1 MGKFIKIA
9 AILTVFFISL
19 TRADIQELLK
29 PPVEY
34 EIIHD
39 PNIKG
44 IYQNEKESLSWFNNE
59 LEERKS
65 AEIDGKPYKT
75 KALKITLQNLKGFTQ
90 HILDGKQFREELKS
104 DERNAYNQLQYDLGK
119 VDTNQPEYLETI
131 KLSEKLALL
140 YNLSV
145 ISHVDEI
152 QRLNYLNLLFRTLPG
167 EYEQPSYTAFYNMPP
182 SSGLM
187 ELAEQTD
194 ILLLPGFEPL
204 SITDFV
210 GFCHLRLYP
219 LGLTSSY
226 IAEADGENHSP
237 YAFFEHDEQHAT
249 LTAQHKGLQE
259 PFNTTKSILNFKK
272 LMLNEG
278 KLFFKGDLNIM
289 SILKLSLFITTHEAE
304 DPEKP
309 ILPDLHN
316 QKSLEKYLREI
327 LFMRKYSAP
336 EYRAIPND
344 DIIKAVVWF
353 AAVYDF
359 WQSNDKPAQILK
371 RERLAV
377 MQNFLTYYNL
387 YNPLLKLSSRRV
399 LTGSFRH

>member
-1 MGKFIKIA
+1 MEKFIKIA
-9 AILTVFFISL
+9 AMLTVFFISL
-19 TRADIQELLK
+19 ARADIQEQLK

-39 PNIKG
+39 PDIKG
-44 IYQNEKESLSWFNNE
+44 IYQNEKESLSWFDNE

-90 HILDGKQFREELKS
+90 HILDGKQFREELKN
-104 DERNAYNQLQYDLGK
+104 DERNAYNQLQSDLGK

-145 ISHVDEI
+145 IRHVDEI
-152 QRLNYLNLLFRTLPG
+152 QRLNYLTLLSRTLPG
-167 EYEQPSYTAFYNMPP
+167 EYEQPSYTALYNMPP
-182 SSGLM
+182 SLGLM

-204 SITDFV
+204 SISDFV

-226 IAEADGENHSP
+226 IAKADGENQSP
-237 YAFFEHDEQHAT
+237 YAFFGHDEQHAT
-249 LTAQHKGLQE
+249 LTAQHKGLRE

-272 LMLNEG
+272 LVFNEG
-278 KLFFKGDLNIM
+278 RLFFKGDLNIM

-316 QKSLEKYLREI
+316 QKSLEKYFREI
-327 LFMRKYSAP
+327 LFIRKYSAP

-344 DIIKAVVWF
+344 DIIRAVVWF

-359 WQSNDKPAQILK
+359 WQSNDKPAQMLK

-377 MQNFLTYYNL
+377 MQNFLIYYNL
-387 YNPLLKLSSRRV
+387 YNPLLKLQADRY
-399 LTGSFRH
+399 